1 MPGGTLGEA
10 LLHSLLAGGVGTGL
24 GALPVLFI
32 RQVTRRLESLLAGF
46 SAGVMLAASFVGLL
60 LPALELARTG
70 QPDSAFAS
78 WPVLLGT
85 ACGALAI
92 DQLHRR
98 TPHEHF
104 QKGEENCGR
113 SRLTRVW
120 LFAIALALHNV
131 PEGLAVGV
139 GVASGDALVSWPV
152 TLSIAVQNAP
162 EGLIVAVAFLAA
174 GERLGTSLWVTLAT
188 GLVEPLGAAI
198 GFLAVQMVAG
208 IMPGALAFAAG
219 AMLYVV
225 SHEIIPES
233 HRDGRSAIAT
243 FGLVTGVLLMLQFDA
258 WLG

>member
-1 MPGGTLGEA
+1 MHSGTLGEA
-10 LLHSLLAGGVGTGL
+10 LWHSLLAGGVGTGL
-24 GALPVLFI
+24 GAVPVLFVRSI
-32 RQVTRRLESLLAGF
+32 TARMESLLAGF

-60 LPALELARTG
+60 LPALEQARTG
-70 QPDSAFAS
+70 NQASPFAT

-85 ACGALAI
+85 ALGAFAI

-98 TPHEHF
+98 VPHQHF
-104 QKGEENCGR
+104 QKGEENTNR
-113 SRLTRVW
+113 SRLSRVW

-152 TLSIAVQNAP
+152 TLSIAVQNVP

-174 GERLGTSLWVTLAT
+174 GERKATALWVTLAT
-188 GLVEPLGAAI
+188 GLVEPLGAAL
-198 GFLAVQMVAG
+198 GFLAVQLVAG
-208 IMPGALAFAAG
+208 VMPAALAFAAG

-233 HRDGRSAIAT
+233 HREGRSAVAT
-243 FGLVTGVLLMLQFDA
+243 FGLVVGVLVLLQFDA